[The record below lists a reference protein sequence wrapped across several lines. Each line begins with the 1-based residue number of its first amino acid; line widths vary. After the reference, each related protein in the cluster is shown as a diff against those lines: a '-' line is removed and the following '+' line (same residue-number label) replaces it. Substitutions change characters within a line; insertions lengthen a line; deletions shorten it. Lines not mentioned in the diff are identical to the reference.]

1 MNESVNTK
9 IAEAEKMF
17 RAFDLE
23 QDRIERA
30 AQYTADAV
38 AKFAPQATFVEHLID
53 AIPRIHAAY
62 MAILTSGSTTVA
74 KQEPAVPVKKS
85 VTDQFIISL
94 EDGKKYR
101 MLKRHLSKLGMTPD
115 DYRTKWGLPSDYPI
129 VAKSYS
135 AKRSQLAKDSGL
147 GRK

>member
-1 MNESVNTK
+1 MTEFNERYA
-9 IAEAEKMF
+9 I
-17 RAFDLE
+17 
-23 QDRIERA
+23 IEVMK
-30 AQYTADAV
+30 YTSSAV
-38 AKFAPQATFVEHLID
+38 VAYANAGATGDEIYD

-62 MAILTSGSTTVA
+62 MAILTSGSMPVA

-115 DYRTKWGLPSDYPI
+115 DYRKKWGLPADYPMTSP
-129 VAKSYS
+129 AYS

>member
-1 MNESVNTK
+1 MGMDAFQNIKWVS
-9 IAEAEKMF
+9 AEEENLK
-17 RAFDLE
+17 L
-23 QDRIERA
+23 A

-62 MAILTSGSTTVA
+62 MAILTSGSTPIA

-85 VTDQFIISL
+85 VTDDYIICL
-94 EDGKKYR
+94 EDGEKFKSMR
-101 MLKRHLSKLGMTPD
+101 RHLYKLGMTPD
-115 DYRTKWGLPSDYPI
+115 DYRKKWGLPDDYPMTSP
-129 VAKSYS
+129 AYS

>member
-1 MNESVNTK
+1 MNEFN
-9 IAEAEKMF
+9 
-17 RAFDLE
+17 E
-23 QDRIERA
+23 QYAIIDA
-30 AQYTADAV
+30 MKYTSSAV
-38 AKFAPQATFVEHLID
+38 VAYANAGATGDEISD

-62 MAILTSGSTTVA
+62 MSIMRLGATAPVT
-74 KQEPAVPVKKS
+74 KQEPAVAVKKS

-115 DYRTKWGLPSDYPI
+115 DYRKKWGLPADYPMTSP
-129 VAKSYS
+129 AYS